1 MTIRTHAAIDGTLC
15 GVPVTVSAGRAVVE
29 LATWAAMAADASGL
43 VHGGFVF
50 GLADYA
56 AMLAVNEP
64 TVVLA
69 AAEVRFL
76 APARVG
82 DRLRAEAKVIDA
94 APPKHKVHCVVTKGG
109 VAVFEGDFD
118 CRVPK
123 QHVLSLGRS

>member
-1 MTIRTHAAIDGTLC
+1 MDLRTHAGIEGTLC
-15 GVPVTVSAGRAVVE
+15 GIPVTVSAGHAVVE
-29 LATWAAMAADASGL
+29 LATWAPMAADASGL
-43 VHGGFVF
+43 LHGGFVF

-76 APARVG
+76 APARAG
-82 DRLRAEAKVIDA
+82 DRLRAEAKVTEA
-94 APPKHKVHCVVTKGG
+94 TPPKHTVHCVVTKAG
-109 VAVFEGDFD
+109 VPVFEGDFD

-123 QHVLSLGRS
+123 RHVLDPARS

>member
-1 MTIRTHAAIDGTLC
+1 LNIRTHAGIDAALC
-15 GVPVTVSAGRAVVE
+15 GTPVTVAHGHAVVE
-29 LATWAAMAADASGL
+29 LATQAAMAADASGL

-50 GLADYA
+50 GLADHA

-76 APARVG
+76 APVRIG
-82 DRLRAEAKVIDA
+82 DRLRAEAKVTEA
-94 APPKHKVHCVVTKGG
+94 TPPKHTVHCVVTNGG

-118 CRVPK
+118 CRVPRR
-123 QHVLSLGRS
+123 HVLAPGQA